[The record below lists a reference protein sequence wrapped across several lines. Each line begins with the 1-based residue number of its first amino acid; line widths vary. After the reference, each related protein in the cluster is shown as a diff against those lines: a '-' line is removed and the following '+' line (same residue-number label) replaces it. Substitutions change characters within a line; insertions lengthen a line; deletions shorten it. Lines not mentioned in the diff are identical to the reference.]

1 MSTIAWGNYTNQ
13 ILAMLK
19 GSSLFSDVDIF
30 DGFELRGD
38 NANKAIVIG
47 NDGIGASQAI
57 AGAFIADF
65 DNIGAK
71 RMKESGILHCYLYA
85 NSGDSDTLSTLQNT
99 VNQMLSNF
107 DTLLRTD
114 PSEGKSVQYSGIHD
128 ITVQY
133 LKTTRGDGVKITF
146 HIQYTAIT

>member
-13 ILAMLK
+13 ILTMLK

-30 DGFELRGD
+30 DGYELKSDYLKKG
-38 NANKAIVIG
+38 IVIG
-47 NDGIGASQAI
+47 NDGVGAGQGI

-65 DNIGAK
+65 ENIGAK
-71 RMKESGILHCYLYA
+71 RMKEKGILHCYLYA
-85 NSGDSDTLSTLQNT
+85 NLGDSDSISDLRLT
-99 VNQMLSNF
+99 VNVMLSNF
-107 DTLLRTD
+107 DTLLRAD
-114 PSEGKSVQYSGIHD
+114 PSAARTVQYSGIHD

-133 LKTTRGDGVKITF
+133 RKTTRGDGVKVTF